1 VRDCTYRTV
10 FDTAPQESG
19 QRIYGQCEISHP
31 VGGRPP
37 GVAGELTPLAASTP
51 LPILGLSLSDPLDEA
66 STTSAA
72 NAAFEASAKD
82 RVPPLPARIAR
93 VYFINS
99 HGQEIHPPPNPEYVA
114 ALGAYDALVYSC
126 GSLWTRCGWA
136 LASGTHGLTGA
147 VSCRRCA

>member
-1 VRDCTYRTV
+1 V
-10 FDTAPQESG
+10 FDTPLQESG
-19 QRIYGQCEISHP
+19 EHIYGQCEISHP

-51 LPILGLSLSDPLDEA
+51 LPGLGLGLSDPLDEA
-66 STTSAA
+66 STACAA

-93 VYFINS
+93 IFIMNS
-99 HGQEIHPPPNPEYVA
+99 LGQEIHPPPNPEYVA

-126 GSLWTRCGWA
+126 GSLWTRCGLPFA
-136 LASGTHGLTGA
+136 GGTRGLTGA